1 MSSFEGFQAE
11 LDQLKAAGL
20 LRKAQQVEAVDRGR
34 IKIDGRWLIHLSSNS
49 SLGLHLHPKVRQ
61 AAVEAIHAFGTG
73 SGSARLLGGSLPV
86 HEALEEALADFKG
99 TEAALLFS
107 TGYMANLGIITA
119 LVGKGDCVVVDH
131 LSHASLID
139 ACRLSGATLRV
150 YPHKNV
156 EQLKATLQFR
166 PGRFGKVLVI
176 TEGLFSMDGDI
187 APLPEILE
195 VVEQAGAWLLVDDAH
210 ATGVLGEGGRGTV
223 EHFGLMDRVKT
234 APVLQMGTLSKAIGS
249 LGGFLAGPRVII
261 ETARNRARS
270 FIYTT
275 ALAPASAAA
284 ALKALQVIQAEPEIR
299 KTLWKNIQHWIQCLE
314 HSGVKLVSRES
325 HIVPFQ
331 SDFGTAAA
339 GTPQSATGLAQALLD
354 RGVFAPGVRPP
365 TVPAGSA
372 RIRTAVTALHDE
384 AVLDQAAIALNEA
397 LQETALV

>member
-1 MSSFEGFQAE
+1 
-11 LDQLKAAGL
+11 
-20 LRKAQQVEAVDRGR
+20 
-34 IKIDGRWLIHLSSNS
+34 
-49 SLGLHLHPKVRQ
+49 
-61 AAVEAIHAFGTG
+61 
-73 SGSARLLGGSLPV
+73 
-86 HEALEEALADFKG
+86 
-99 TEAALLFS
+99 
-107 TGYMANLGIITA
+107 
-119 LVGKGDCVVVDH
+119 
-131 LSHASLID
+131 
-139 ACRLSGATLRV
+139 
-150 YPHKNV
+150 
-156 EQLKATLQFR
+156 
-166 PGRFGKVLVI
+166 
-176 TEGLFSMDGDI
+176 MDGDI
-187 APLPEILE
+187 ADLP
-195 VVEQAGAWLLVDDAH
+195 ALLPVIERHDAMLLLDDAH
-210 ATGVLGEGGRGTV
+210 ATGVVGGTGAGTL
-223 EHFGLMDRVKT
+223 EYFGFQPREYII
-234 APVLQMGTLSKAIGS
+234 QMGTLSKAIGS